1 MATPNL
7 SEGLSELSRKI
18 LHEANRRVPR
28 IAFLRE
34 ILKMLVDFT
43 TCRIVE
49 LRLLEGRRCLRC
61 RVRQSDD
68 GKRHF
73 HFSPCAR
80 ITIDLARPENRPLLE
95 LERLTA
101 DLLKK
106 RFDPNLPFFTAN
118 GSFFL
123 ASTTPVIESRFQD
136 KEKIR
141 QHQIHLAEYCKSFA
155 LFPLTVGPDNIGLIQ
170 FWSDQAQFFNA
181 EVVPDFEQ
189 FMQTLSVALLNQR
202 AQAALTERVKELTCL
217 YGIARVAEKPQK
229 TVPEILEEIVL
240 LLPPAWQYPEITA
253 ARIILDG
260 KSFSSPGFIASE
272 DLQSAPIIVRENPRG
287 QVEVVYLSRKPHLDE
302 GPFLYEERSLIEA
315 IAREISLI
323 VERKQS
329 EEERNR
335 LQDQLRHADRLATIG
350 QLAAGVAHELNEPL
364 ANILGFAQLVMKND
378 DLSEQVNLDV
388 QRIIAA
394 ALHAREVIK
403 KLMFFGRPAPPQ
415 KMKINLNQIV
425 SDGIYF
431 LESRCAKEGI
441 ELIREIAENLPEI
454 VGDRSQL
461 HQVLVNLIVNA
472 IQAMPHGGKLTLK
485 TNPGADFVA
494 LIVKDT
500 GTGMTEA
507 VKNQIF
513 IPFFTTKD
521 VGEGTGIGLS
531 VVHGIVKAHG
541 GKINVE
547 SEVGVGTKIEIQ
559 FPLHQ
564 QTEQP

>member
-1 MATPNL
+1 MAIPNL
-7 SEGLSELSRKI
+7 SEGLSDLSRKI

-28 IAFLRE
+28 TTFLRE
-34 ILKMLVDFT
+34 ILKMLGEFT
-43 TCRIVE
+43 ACRIVE
-49 LRLLEGRRCLRC
+49 LRLQEGRRCLRC
-61 RVRQSDD
+61 RVRQSAD
-68 GKRHF
+68 GKQHF
-73 HFSPCAR
+73 QFSPCAR

-106 RFDPNLPFFTAN
+106 RFDANLPFFTVN

-123 ASTTPVIESRFQD
+123 ASTAPVIEARFQD

-141 QHQIHLAEYCKSFA
+141 QHQIRLSEYCQSFA

-170 FWSDQAQFFNA
+170 FWSDQDQFFNSS
-181 EVVPDFEQ
+181 VVTEFEQ
-189 FMQTLSVALLNQR
+189 FIQTLSVALLNQR

-229 TVPEILEEIVL
+229 TVPEILEEIVR
-240 LLPPAWQYPEITA
+240 LLPPAWQYPEIAA
-253 ARIILDG
+253 ARITLDG
-260 KSFSSPGFIASE
+260 KSYSSPEFASSE
-272 DLQSAPIIVRENPRG
+272 DVQVSSIIVREILRG
-287 QVEVVYLSRKPHLDE
+287 QVEVVYLSHKPHLDE

-364 ANILGFAQLVMKND
+364 ANILGFAQLVIKDNIP
-378 DLSEQVNLDV
+378 EQVHLDV

-403 KLMFFGRPAPPQ
+403 KLMFFGRPVPPQ

-441 ELIREIAENLPEI
+441 ELNREIAENLPEI

-485 TNPGADFVA
+485 TRPGADFVA
-494 LIVKDT
+494 LIVEDT
-500 GTGMTEA
+500 GIGMSETI
-507 VKNQIF
+507 KNQIF

-547 SEVGVGTKIEIQ
+547 SQVGVGTKIEIQ
-559 FPLHQ
+559 FPLQ
-564 QTEQP
+564 QPTEQQ